1 MSAAVATFEEPAA
14 VFVLAQNRLLREAL
28 ARILSKKIDLSV
40 IGACDLSPLSL
51 TQIVD
56 SAPDILVIDAFTI
69 NASNAEFLREVHRS
83 LPELKIVM
91 IGIEND
97 GQTFMNLVREG
108 ALGFVLNDASAA
120 EVVET
125 VRAVAHGEA
134 VCPAQLSKTL
144 LLYAARQLNQMPSFH
159 VKSSLGLTTREQ
171 QLVEL
176 IGRGLTNKEIADEL
190 RLANQ
195 TVRNHVHR
203 MLRKVGASDRLAVVE
218 ICRMNGLPV

>member
-1 MSAAVATFEEPAA
+1 MSSFMHRLRTWALVEI
-14 VFVLAQNRLLREAL
+14 VLGL
-28 ARILSKKIDLSV
+28 ARSFRYIFKRKATLIYPYEKGRLSARFRGEHALRRYPNGEERCI
-40 IGACDLSPLSL
+40 ACKLC
-51 TQIVD
+51 
-56 SAPDILVIDAFTI
+56 
-69 NASNAEFLREVHRS
+69 
-83 LPELKIVM
+83 
-91 IGIEND
+91 
-97 GQTFMNLVREG
+97 
-108 ALGFVLNDASAA
+108 
-120 EVVET
+120 
-125 VRAVAHGEA
+125 EA

>member
-1 MSAAVATFEEPAA
+1 MSTAVATFEEPTR

-28 ARILSKKIDLSV
+28 AQILSKKIDLAV

-51 TQIVD
+51 TQIVQA
-56 SAPDILVIDAFTI
+56 APEVLVIDAFTV
-69 NASNAEFLREVHRS
+69 NTSSTEFLREVHQS
-83 LPELKIVM
+83 VPELKIVT
-91 IGIEND
+91 IGMEND
-97 GQTFMNLVREG
+97 TQTFMNLVREG

-159 VKSSLGLTTREQ
+159 VKSSLGLTSREQ